1 MDSRTIFLQLVLW
14 IVCLGLV
21 ISVPLRLFYPYGVSR
36 RDEVLRRIDD
46 HSSTEFQLR
55 TPINF
60 FDNLFTSVFVNT
72 NGHLSFETELPG
84 YQPTLVL
91 PLEMNVKLIAAFLA
105 DIDTTVAGSVFY
117 RETTEEALLQR
128 AASDVQTHFSQYPLF
143 DPLSL
148 FIATWDEVAA
158 YGGDPSVVNTFQIVI
173 ASDELSSFAIFNYL
187 DKGIKWTTSAGKLAG
202 LREDPPAQAGFDSG
216 SGRRHLKLPYSG
228 TQEVDIL
235 TEESNVDLP
244 GTWMYRIGNT
254 KGQNVEG
261 PDMNTGDVE
270 IFEPEVSTPTCLEGS
285 RKCHMNARCIDF
297 PDGYCCECVP
307 PYYGNGLQCAEN
319 GTSQRVN
326 GKVFGIINGVQ
337 FENLDMHSFVVTKD
351 GRAYTAIS
359 RVPVEIGSHMMTLN
373 TIGGIIGWLFAL
385 PTSVGAFNGYSF
397 TGGTFNRTAIISYQK
412 GGSVVITQRFF
423 GHDALNNIRMET
435 HVNGTV
441 PLITNGEKVTVDEY
455 KEEYRRVA
463 PGLIRSYS
471 DRTYR
476 INEVASRY
484 TWNQTITFD
493 ECTLDSA
500 RAIRDTMRVAITR
513 NFVVYDSN
521 DRVVRYAMSNKV
533 GLVTGSDPCQE
544 GVHTCDTNA
553 ACIPNRDTYTCEC
566 KAGYIGD
573 GNYCQDLDE
582 CDIGLN
588 TCDENAICYNVP
600 GSFQCRCNAGFRGD
614 GRTCTRDLQLC
625 GDSICD
631 ENARCVFNEVESRPV
646 CECRSGYFIYENRCI
661 PDCKPGFSREG
672 GRCVPITF
680 DCNEADICH
689 DNAECLF
696 NPIAQKYNCECIEG
710 FSGDGVYCERYVI
723 DPACSRCDG
732 NADCVYDTNRLVFRC
747 LCKSGYTGNGIYCTE
762 IDIPSVCD
770 DCHPNAECVF
780 DQSAQQYRC
789 QCSAGYQGDG
799 TRCEPYDCRQAELCD
814 PNARCGP
821 DSRGYYVCR
830 CNPGFRGDGRRCEPE
845 GCNVVNNCDVNAQ
858 CIPDPRDT
866 SRYLCRCNPGF
877 EGDGTVCI
885 RRVIPCNQV
894 DNCSQFG
901 ECVYDPE
908 NRDYRCRCSRGYEG
922 DGFNCRPRGIDC
934 QRDSRLCDP
943 NAECLLNVDTFVCV
957 CNQGYRG
964 DGTSCTRIRDE
975 MNYLLF
981 TRGYTIHKVPHRGN
995 GMDTNGARVLY
1006 VPDELAVA
1014 VAADCQDHLFYWTD
1028 VTGGKISRASL
1039 EGYDKEVVARGFKSP
1054 EGLAIDW
1061 LARNMYVTD
1070 SELDII
1076 AVTTLNGTYKKTLI
1090 SDNLVNARAIV
1101 VDPQRGMMYWT
1112 DWYRDNPTIEKANM
1126 DGSDRK
1132 VFIDTDLGLP
1142 NGLTIDYATQQI
1154 CWGDA
1159 GVNRIECI
1167 RADGIGRRVVTE
1179 DAPYPFDVA
1188 IYGNTMYWSD
1198 WTIDGIPMIHR
1209 NGGERDE
1216 PLTLPVGGNGRLY
1229 GITSVGEYCPRA
1241 TNACLRNNGGCRY
1254 LCLPTPNGG
1263 RTCACPDDIDEV
1275 TCSEIGILRKK
1286 K

>member
-1 MDSRTIFLQLVLW
+1 MFLHLLLWVL
-14 IVCLGLV
+14 CLGLV
-21 ISVPLRLFYPYGVSR
+21 VSVPLRLFYPYGDSR
-36 RDEVLRRIDD
+36 NDEVLRTNDD
-46 HSSTEFQLR
+46 HSSTEIQLR

-60 FDNLFTSVFVNT
+60 FDNLFTSIFVNS

-84 YQPTLVL
+84 YLPTLVL
-91 PLEMNVKLIAAFLA
+91 PLEMDVKLIAAFLS
-105 DIDTTVAGSVFY
+105 DVDTTVAGKVYY
-117 RETTEEALLQR
+117 RETTEEALKQR
-128 AASDVQTHFSQYPLF
+128 AASDVRTHFSQYPRF
-143 DPLSL
+143 EPLGL
-148 FIATWDEVAA
+148 FIATWDNVAA
-158 YGGDPSVVNTFQIVI
+158 YGGDESVGNTFQIVI

-187 DKGIKWTTSAGKLAG
+187 DKGIRWTTGAGKLAG

-216 SGRRHLKLPYSG
+216 SGRLHHKLPYSG
-228 TQEVDIL
+228 TQNVDL
-235 TEESNVDLP
+235 LAEESNVDLP
-244 GTWMYRIGNT
+244 GTWMYRIGT
-254 KGQNVEG
+254 IREGKNVEE

-270 IFEPEVSTPTCLEGS
+270 ILQPEVLTPTCLEGS

-297 PDGYCCECVP
+297 PEGYCCECVP
-307 PYYGNGLQCAEN
+307 PYYGNGLQCVEN
-319 GTSQRVN
+319 GTSQRLN
-326 GKVFGIINGVQ
+326 GKVSGVINGVS
-337 FENLDMHSFVVTKD
+337 FDSLDMHSFVVTKD

-359 RVPVEIGSHMMTLN
+359 RVPVEIGPHMMTLN

-397 TGGTFNRTAIISYQK
+397 SGGTFNRTAIISYQQ
-412 GGSVVITQRFF
+412 GGVVVIRQRFF

-435 HVNGTV
+435 YINGTV
-441 PLITNGEKVTVDEY
+441 PEITNGEKVTVDEY

-463 PGLIRSYS
+463 PGVIRSYS

-476 INEVASRY
+476 IKEVAKRY

-500 RAIRDTMRVAITR
+500 RAIRDTMRVAVTR
-513 NFVVYDSN
+513 NFVVYDPN
-521 DRVVRYAMSNKV
+521 DRVVRYAMSNKI
-533 GLVTGSDPCQE
+533 GLVTGTDPCRE
-544 GVHTCDTNA
+544 GVQTCDTNA
-553 ACIPNRDTYTCEC
+553 ACIPTGDTYTCEC
-566 KAGYIGD
+566 KAGYTGD
-573 GNYCQDLDE
+573 GYFCEDLDE
-582 CDIGLN
+582 CAIGLN
-588 TCDENAICYNVP
+588 YCDANAICYNSP
-600 GSFQCRCNAGFRGD
+600 GSFQCRCNPGFTGD

-631 ENARCVFNEVESRPV
+631 ENARCVFNEVESRPM
-646 CECRSGYFIYENRCI
+646 CECRRGFFMYENRCI
-661 PDCKPGFSREG
+661 PDCKTGFRRDG

-689 DNAECLF
+689 ENAECLF
-696 NPIAQKYNCECIEG
+696 DPTDRRYKCECVEG
-710 FSGDGVYCERYVI
+710 YSGDGVYCEAHAV
-723 DPACSRCDG
+723 DPACLRCDD
-732 NADCVYDTNRLVFRC
+732 NAQCVFDSRRIVYTCVCRE
-747 LCKSGYTGNGIYCTE
+747 GYTGDGVYCVE
-762 IDIPSVCD
+762 ISDQSVCS
-770 DCHPNAECVF
+770 DCHPNAECVY
-780 DQSAQQYRC
+780 DQSALQYRC

-799 TRCEPYDCRQAELCD
+799 TRCEPYDCRQADLCD
-814 PNARCGP
+814 PNARCGQ
-821 DSRGYYVCR
+821 DSQGYYVCR

-845 GCNVVNNCDVNAQ
+845 GCNIVNNCDVNAE

-866 SRYLCRCNPGF
+866 SRYLCRCNRGF

-922 DGFNCRPRGIDC
+922 DGFTCRPRGIDC
-934 QRDSRLCDP
+934 RRDSRLCDP

-1014 VAADCQDHLFYWTD
+1014 VSADCQDHLFYWTD

-1061 LARNMYVTD
+1061 LSRNMYVTD

-1090 SDNLVNARAIV
+1090 RDNLVNPRAIV

-1112 DWYRDNPTIEKANM
+1112 DWYRDNPTIEKAYM
-1126 DGSDRK
+1126 DGTDRK
-1132 VFIDTDLGLP
+1132 VFIESDLGLP

-1167 RADGIGRRVVTE
+1167 RADGVGRRVVTE

-1188 IYGNTMYWSD
+1188 LYGNTMYWSD

-1209 NGGERDE
+1209 NGGEKGE

-1241 TNACLRNNGGCRY
+1241 TSACLRNNGGCRY

-1263 RTCACPDDIDEV
+1263 RTCACPDDIDEI
-1275 TCSEIGILRKK
+1275 TCSEIGTLRKK
-1286 K
+1286 KK